1 MRDNLYC
8 FNDRNDICK
17 QFWSRLKSKSST
29 NRIPEVLKHEGSI
42 SSNNLT
48 KANMFND
55 YFHKQFSNSS
65 VYDIDVNLSNDGL
78 FDIDF
83 SCTRIKQLLG
93 AVHK

>member
-8 FNDRNDICK
+8 SNDRNDICK
-17 QFWSRLKSKSST
+17 QFWSHLKSKSST

-48 KANMFND
+48 KANLFND

-65 VYDIDVNLSNDGL
+65 VYDIDVNFSNDEL

-83 SCTRIKQLLG
+83 S
-93 AVHK
+93 